1 MNDESRGAEPAA
13 GGESRRAVHRGCE
26 PRTGADQDAP
36 RQPESGPHVRV
47 DPQDSLDAGA
57 RQGRGVRDGMND
69 PTIRPDPRS
78 AAIPRYARFATPFL
92 NDPRDA
98 VFVALMMQCGSVA
111 LAGVGLYFVGPL
123 FWWLAP
129 LYLALLFV
137 GVIDRFTLM
146 LHCTSHRQLFRPG
159 YRVLNQIIPWVLCPF
174 MGQTPETYFAHHV
187 GMHHVEENRPGDLSS
202 TERFQRDRIGHW
214 LRYWGR
220 FMTAGLFDLI
230 RYFARNG
237 RRRLLRR
244 VIVGE
249 ASYWIAM
256 ALLLCVDPRATFV
269 VFLLP
274 YLTMRTLMMAGNW
287 AQHAFICPEQP
298 GHPLRASITC
308 VGTRYNRRCFND
320 GYHAVHHV
328 VPRCHWT
335 EHPAEFERH
344 LEEYGRNDAV
354 VLRGVDFFQVWLL
367 LMSGNW
373 DRLARAF
380 VRLPGAPERTHEE
393 AIAFLRTRVRPIIT
407 SAVPLA
413 ARPVA
418 SGA

>member
-1 MNDESRGAEPAA
+1 MNDAT
-13 GGESRRAVHRGCE
+13 V
-26 PRTGADQDAP
+26 
-36 RQPESGPHVRV
+36 
-47 DPQDSLDAGA
+47 
-57 RQGRGVRDGMND
+57 
-69 PTIRPDPRS
+69 RPDPRS
-78 AAIPRYARFATPFL
+78 AAIPRYARFATPLL

-98 VFVALMMQCGSVA
+98 TFVALMMQCGAVA

-129 LYLALLFV
+129 VYLALLFV

-146 LHCTSHRQLFRPG
+146 LHCTSHRQLFQPRH
-159 YRVLNQIIPWVLCPF
+159 RVLNQIIPWVLCPF
-174 MGQTPETYFAHHV
+174 MGQTPETYFAHHM

-202 TERFQRDRIGHW
+202 TERFQRDRIGQW

-220 FMTAGLFDLI
+220 FMTVGLFDLV
-230 RYFARNG
+230 RYFAKNG

-244 VIVGE
+244 VILGE
-249 ASYWIAM
+249 ATYWIAM
-256 ALLLCVDPRATFV
+256 AVLLRVNPKATFV

-274 YLTMRTLMMAGNW
+274 YLVMRTLMMAGNW

-320 GYHAVHHV
+320 GYHALHHV
-328 VPRCHWT
+328 MPRCHWT
-335 EHPAEFERH
+335 EHPAEFERNI
-344 LEEYGRNDAV
+344 EEYGQNDAV

-393 AIAFLRTRVRPIIT
+393 VIAFLRTRVRPIVAP
-407 SAVPLA
+407 AVPSA
-413 ARPVA
+413 ASPVA
-418 SGA
+418 ASI